1 MTKNCEQETQE
12 LLMSKKE
19 DPQKMISSYKRRQ
32 QVLPFVMWVLAVLLI
47 VIGVIILIVW
57 LVGPNK
63 PQISLFASATP
74 TASATNTPTPET
86 PTLTPT
92 NTATI
97 TETPTA
103 SITPTRSG
111 PIEYTVA
118 EGDTCYDIAAT
129 FEIDMMVLL
138 AINNFDAGSCPINPG
153 DKIIIPAPNQELPT
167 ATPWPANL
175 PRGTKLPYIV
185 QFGDTLDI
193 IADKFLTTVEIIM
206 TENDLDNA
214 NQIFA
219 GQILQIPVNMITVTP
234 TRAATVT
241 PNPSNSPTP

>member
-1 MTKNCEQETQE
+1 MTKNCELETQE
-12 LLMSKKE
+12 FLMSKKE

-32 QVLPFVMWVLAVLLI
+32 QVLPFVMWALAVLLI

-103 SITPTRSG
+103 SVTPTRSG

-129 FEIDMMVLL
+129 YEIDMMVLL

-153 DKIIIPAPNQELPT
+153 DKIIIPSPNQELPT

-193 IADKFLTTVEIIM
+193 IANKFLTTVEIIM

>member
-153 DKIIIPAPNQELPT
+153 DKIIIPSPNQELPT

>member
-1 MTKNCEQETQE
+1 
-12 LLMSKKE
+12 MSKKE
-19 DPQKMISSYKRRQ
+19 NPQKMISSYKRRQ
-32 QVLPFVMWVLAVLLI
+32 QVLPFVMWAFAVLLI
-47 VIGVIILIVW
+47 LVGVIILIIW

-63 PQISLFASATP
+63 PQISLFSSATP
-74 TASATNTPTPET
+74 TASATNTPTPVT
-86 PTLTPT
+86 PTSTPT

-111 PIEYTVA
+111 PIEYTVLD
-118 EGDTCYDIAAT
+118 GDTCYDIAAS

-206 TENDLDNA
+206 EENDLDNA

>member
-1 MTKNCEQETQE
+1 
-12 LLMSKKE
+12 MSKKE
-19 DPQKMISSYKRRQ
+19 DPQEMISSYKRRQ
-32 QVLPFVMWVLAVLLI
+32 QVLPFVMWALAVLLI

-103 SITPTRSG
+103 SVTPTRSG

-129 FEIDMMVLL
+129 YEIDMMVLL

-153 DKIIIPAPNQELPT
+153 DKIIIPSPNQELPT

-193 IADKFLTTVEIIM
+193 IANKFLTTVEIIM

-219 GQILQIPVNMITVTP
+219 G
-234 TRAATVT
+234 
-241 PNPSNSPTP
+241 

>member
-1 MTKNCEQETQE
+1 
-12 LLMSKKE
+12 MSKKE

-153 DKIIIPAPNQELPT
+153 DKIIIPSPNQELPT

>member
-1 MTKNCEQETQE
+1 
-12 LLMSKKE
+12 MSKKE

-32 QVLPFVMWVLAVLLI
+32 QVLPFVMWALAVLLI
-47 VIGVIILIVW
+47 VVGVIILIVW

-63 PQISLFASATP
+63 PQISFFSSATP
-74 TASATNTPTPET
+74 TASATNTPTPVT

-92 NTATI
+92 NTPTI
-97 TETPTA
+97 TETATA

-206 TENDLDNA
+206 EENDLDNT

-241 PNPSNSPTP
+241 PNPNNSPTP

>member
-1 MTKNCEQETQE
+1 
-12 LLMSKKE
+12 MSKKE

-74 TASATNTPTPET
+74 TASATNTPTPVT

>member
-74 TASATNTPTPET
+74 TASATNTPTPVT

>member
-1 MTKNCEQETQE
+1 
-12 LLMSKKE
+12 MSKKE

-32 QVLPFVMWVLAVLLI
+32 QVLPFVMWALAVLLI
-47 VIGVIILIVW
+47 VVGVIILIVW

-63 PQISLFASATP
+63 PQISLFSSATP
-74 TASATNTPTPET
+74 TASATNTPTPVT

-92 NTATI
+92 HTSTI

-111 PIEYTVA
+111 AIEYTVA
-118 EGDTCYDIAAT
+118 EGDTCYDIAQT

-138 AINNFDAGSCPINPG
+138 AINNFGAGSCPINPG

-206 TENDLDNA
+206 KENDLDNA

>member
-1 MTKNCEQETQE
+1 
-12 LLMSKKE
+12 MSKKE

-74 TASATNTPTPET
+74 TASATNTPTPVT

-129 FEIDMMVLL
+129 YEIDMMVLL

>member
-1 MTKNCEQETQE
+1 MR
-12 LLMSKKE
+12 KKE

-32 QVLPFVMWVLAVLLI
+32 QVLPFVMWALAVLLI

-63 PQISLFASATP
+63 PQISLFATATP
-74 TASATNTPTPET
+74 TATASNTPTPVT
-86 PTLTPT
+86 PTSTPT
-92 NTATI
+92 QTPTI

-129 FEIDMMVLL
+129 YEIDMMVLL

-206 TENDLDNA
+206 RENDLDNA

-219 GQILQIPVNMITVTP
+219 GQILQVPVNMITVTP